1 MFLYIAIWVSVIM
14 ICITIYISK
23 PVPEEEKIPEEIQE
37 EHHDVSVN
45 DWVVQLKLQWT
56 IGSLY
61 RPPITEA
68 EQFKQ
73 NEAIRNQIV
82 TRGRDQTRYQK
93 AYAHYDKDS
102 RAHGPDDYDAFKEA
116 VLKYAPTNKQV

>member
-1 MFLYIAIWVSVIM
+1 M

-23 PVPEEEKIPEEIQE
+23 PVPEEKKIPEEIQE
-37 EHHDVSVN
+37 EHPVHN
-45 DWVVQLKLQWT
+45 DKVVQLKLQWT

-61 RPPITEA
+61 RPPVTEA

-93 AYAHYDKDS
+93 AYAHYDKDL
-102 RAHGPDDYDAFKEA
+102 RVHWPNDYDAFKEA
-116 VLKYAPTNKQV
+116 VLKYAPTNK